1 MVEPCQSNLNAQFG
15 SFLGLQYEFI
25 TKIYSPKF
33 QKKMPFFGLFV
44 GHCKKPGNFR
54 FSKYVLKCH
63 TTSKQTYKIKT

>member
-33 QKKMPFFGLFV
+33 QKKMPFFGLLSATAKNPEISGFQ
-44 GHCKKPGNFR
+44 NMF
-54 FSKYVLKCH
+54 
-63 TTSKQTYKIKT
+63 